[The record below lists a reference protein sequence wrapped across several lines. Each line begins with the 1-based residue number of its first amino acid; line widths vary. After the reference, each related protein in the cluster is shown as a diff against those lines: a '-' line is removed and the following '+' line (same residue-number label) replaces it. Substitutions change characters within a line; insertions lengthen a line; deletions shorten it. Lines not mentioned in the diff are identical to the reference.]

1 VSCKLK
7 LKPWPKIVD
16 FFWDKSV
23 ISLGKCDELLQFLIL
38 SAMKTMSAFQC
49 GSWFH
54 NLPLE
59 LSK

>member
-16 FFWDKSV
+16 FFGDKSV

-38 SAMKTMSAFQC
+38 SAMKTMSAFEC
-49 GSWFH
+49 GSSYH

-59 LSK
+59 FSK